1 MSVFR
6 SLALTTS
13 YTINRNNILDVK
25 CAAES
30 ASYSHRMPDGSEIT
44 SIITFSLSSRG
55 GEGEGGA
62 SRTARLAS
70 PQTHTHKKIK
80 KINTSHT
87 QSDKIPVFLKIY
99 KPNNTMDSCKTLHYY
114 LCSSRSCK
122 SLTCGKSSSN
132 NYLKICSL

>member
-70 PQTHTHKKIK
+70 PQTHTHKKNI
-80 KINTSHT
+80 THHT
-87 QSDKIPVFLKIY
+87 QSVKIPVFIKIY
-99 KPNNTMDSCKTLHYY
+99 TK
-114 LCSSRSCK
+114 
-122 SLTCGKSSSN
+122 
-132 NYLKICSL
+132 

>member
-55 GEGEGGA
+55 GEGGA

-70 PQTHTHKKIK
+70 PQTHTKNIY
-80 KINTSHT
+80 INTSHT
-87 QSDKIPVFLKIY
+87 E
-99 KPNNTMDSCKTLHYY
+99 
-114 LCSSRSCK
+114 
-122 SLTCGKSSSN
+122 
-132 NYLKICSL
+132 

>member
-13 YTINRNNILDVK
+13 YTINRNNILVK

-55 GEGEGGA
+55 GEGGA

-70 PQTHTHKKIK
+70 PQTHTKKYI
-80 KINTSHT
+80 
-87 QSDKIPVFLKIY
+87 
-99 KPNNTMDSCKTLHYY
+99 
-114 LCSSRSCK
+114 
-122 SLTCGKSSSN
+122 
-132 NYLKICSL
+132 

>member
-70 PQTHTHKKIK
+70 PQTHTHTKKNK
-80 KINTSHT
+80 KNKHITHT
-87 QSDKIPVFLKIY
+87 ERQDSSLLKNI
-99 KPNNTMDSCKTLHYY
+99 
-114 LCSSRSCK
+114 
-122 SLTCGKSSSN
+122 
-132 NYLKICSL
+132 

>member
-13 YTINRNNILDVK
+13 YTINRNNILVK

-70 PQTHTHKKIK
+70 PQTHKKIY
-80 KINTSHT
+80 INTSHT
-87 QSDKIPVFLKIY
+87 E
-99 KPNNTMDSCKTLHYY
+99 
-114 LCSSRSCK
+114 
-122 SLTCGKSSSN
+122 
-132 NYLKICSL
+132 